1 MVKASGVKS
10 VPADVF
16 IAAYAAHLQ
25 KAGAVDI
32 PTWHEDVKTATRK
45 QMPPQS
51 PDWLYTRIASVARQ
65 LYIHPKGVGV
75 GQLARF
81 YGGRTR
87 NVAQKKHF
95 RRSSRGIIRHA
106 LKQLVA
112 LGYAADVD
120 VDDKVLRQLTSKGV
134 SDLDQIAKEC
144 EGATGLITDVSE
156 YNEEIVEPDD
166 FDDGDEDEEV
176 DDESDELLD

>member
-10 VPADVF
+10 VPSDVF

-25 KAGAVDI
+25 KGGAVEI
-32 PTWHEDVKTATRK
+32 PSWHEDVKTASRK

-51 PDWLYTRIASVARQ
+51 PEWLYTRIASVARQ

-87 NVAQKKHF
+87 NTQNKKHF
-95 RRSSRGIIRHA
+95 RRSSRGIIRYA

-112 LGYAADVD
+112 LGYASDVE
-120 VDDKVLRQLTSKGV
+120 VDDKTLRQLTSKGV

-156 YNEEIVEPDD
+156 YNEEIVEQDD
-166 FDDGDEDEEV
+166 FDGDEDEE
-176 DDESDELLD
+176 DIEDESDELD

>member
-10 VPADVF
+10 VPSDVF

-25 KAGAVDI
+25 KGGAVEI
-32 PTWHEDVKTATRK
+32 PKWVANVKTAPRK
-45 QMPPQS
+45 QMPPQDD
-51 PDWLYTRIASVARQ
+51 DWLYTRIASVARQ

-87 NVAQKKHF
+87 NTNNKKHF
-95 RRSSRGIIRHA
+95 RRSSRGIVRYA

-112 LGYAADVD
+112 LGYASDVE
-120 VDDKVLRQLTSKGV
+120 VDDKTLRQLTPKGV

-144 EGATGLITDVSE
+144 EGATGLITDVAE
-156 YNEEIVEPDD
+156 YNEEIVEQDEFAD
-166 FDDGDEDEEV
+166 EDGDGDIDE
-176 DDESDELLD
+176 ESDELD

>member
-10 VPADVF
+10 VPADTF
-16 IAAYAAHLQ
+16 IKAYAAHLQ
-25 KAGAVDI
+25 KAGAVEI
-32 PTWHEDVKTATRK
+32 PAWHEDVKTATRK

-51 PDWLYTRIASVARQ
+51 KDWLYTRIASVARQ

-87 NVAQKKHF
+87 NTNQKKHF
-95 RRSSRGIIRHA
+95 RKSSRGIIRHA
-106 LKQLVA
+106 LQQLVQ
-112 LGYAADVD
+112 LGYATDAE

-134 SDLDQIAKEC
+134 SDLDKVAKEC
-144 EGATGLITDVSE
+144 EGATGLITDVAE
-156 YNEEIVEPDD
+156 YNEETVEPDD
-166 FDDGDEDEEV
+166 FDEGEDEE
-176 DDESDELLD
+176 DIEDESDELD